1 MMKTTQISRPTAMVP
16 SWTACR
22 RPYRARPAPAPSA
35 VRRRASSREI
45 TPPPSLAR
53 WETRSRARV
62 PRCSLQG
69 AGPRDHL
76 QLMGQ
81 LVQGDGV
88 LDKLSGDVAAV
99 QNDEPIDHGIHV
111 EDVVIDKDAGFAG
124 PLDSSDEVQRL
135 PGLRDRQPHGW
146 LVEDNELSLEI
157 ESAHNGDPLPLPCR
171 VVSEQTD
178 DLILADVEVDIA

>member
-1 MMKTTQISRPTAMVP
+1 MMKTTQMSRPTAMVP

-22 RPYRARPAPAPSA
+22 RPYRARPAPGPSA
-35 VRRRASSREI
+35 VPRRASRREI
-45 TPPPSLAR
+45 TPPSLAR
-53 WETRSRARV
+53 GETLSRVRV
-62 PRCSLQG
+62 PRCSLQA
-69 AGPRDHL
+69 AGPGDLL

-81 LVQGDGV
+81 FVQGDGV

-124 PLDSSDEVQRL
+124 PFDSSDEVQRL

-157 ESAHNGDPLPLPCR
+157 ESAHNGDPLPLPAR
-171 VVSEQTD
+171 QSAHQSVGD
-178 DLILADVEVDIA
+178 DGR